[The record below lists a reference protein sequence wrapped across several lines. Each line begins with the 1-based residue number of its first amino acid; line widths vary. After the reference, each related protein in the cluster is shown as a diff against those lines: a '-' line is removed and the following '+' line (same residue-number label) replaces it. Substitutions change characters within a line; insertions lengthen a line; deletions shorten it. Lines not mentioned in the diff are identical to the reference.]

1 MVNRTGYIQKKRGFG
16 AKHISAVSAAFDEGA
31 TVHFLARYRREICG
45 PLTPDDL
52 FAVYDDCQEFQ
63 VFEKRIQS
71 IQRDL
76 KKRRIWTDK
85 LADTFLACRD
95 IKELEARYSPFKKT
109 SETKADA
116 ARKAGLK
123 KLADFLTAPDPK
135 NAREWKACID
145 FSRAY
150 SAGYT
155 TAEKLFEGAGD
166 IIRDRLR
173 KNTALRTWLTA
184 HIQDTC
190 ILSAHTSGKK
200 EDTEEVYRRYDG
212 YSTPLRMIKPHIL
225 MALLRGHKEKRLTL
239 RMAYTRT
246 KAENRIEKNILPPRG
261 KYASFIRSCISTA
274 LSKDLLPPLKK
285 EALKEATQKAHEHS
299 TRIFCR
305 NLEHTLLAP
314 PAGAIP
320 LVAIDP
326 GFSHGCKTVALSAS
340 GEPLS
345 FVTVFVTSPKKKE
358 QAKKQL
364 RSLIRDHTPKL
375 ICLGNGTAA
384 RETRQF
390 IQEEVLSEITK
401 EIPLVMV
408 SESGASVYSAS
419 TRGQEEFPDLNIT
432 LRSAVSLGRRVQDP
446 LGELIKIPPHSLGL
460 GQYQHDIDTA
470 VLSHHLLRTV
480 EQVVHR
486 VGADLNT
493 ASEDVLATISG
504 LNKTRAK
511 NIIRHRSQNGLFSS
525 RKELLKVAGI
535 GEKSFTQAVGFLRVR
550 NTKAPLENTA
560 IHPERYPLVEKIC
573 RCLSCSVKDLIQNP
587 LPLNQVH
594 PNDFTDAYT
603 AEETVQDIFFELRN
617 PGLDPRKEF
626 ILPEFKK
633 NLTCL
638 DDLSTGIRL
647 QGVVDNVTDF
657 GAFVDIGLHTAG
669 LVHISEMSTEYISH
683 PLDVVSPGEII
694 SVSVLS
700 ADKQTGRIALSMK
713 N

>member
-173 KNTALRTWLTA
+173 KNTALRTWLTG

-225 MALLRGHKEKRLTL
+225 MALLRGHREKQISL
-239 RMAYTRT
+239 RMDYSRTR
-246 KAENRIEKNILPPRG
+246 AQQHIEKNILLPHGR
-261 KYASFIRSCISTA
+261 YAACIRRCISTA
-274 LSKDLLPPLKK
+274 LSKDLLPALKK
-285 EALKEATQKAHEHS
+285 DVLKNAAHSAQLHS
-299 TRIFCR
+299 TRIFCK

-320 LVAIDP
+320 VMAIDP
-326 GFSHGCKTVALSAS
+326 GFAHGCKTAVLSAS
-340 GEPLS
+340 GNPQA
-345 FVTVFVTSPKKKE
+345 FVTVYITSPTKKE
-358 QAKKQL
+358 QAKQKLCALLHQ
-364 RSLIRDHTPKL
+364 HKPQL

-390 IQEEVLSEITK
+390 LQDEVLSRSGND
-401 EIPLVMV
+401 IPLVMV
-408 SESGASVYSAS
+408 NESGASVYSAS
-419 TRGQEEFPDLNIT
+419 TRGQKEFPDLDIT

-460 GQYQHDIDTA
+460 GQYQHDIDTS

-511 NIIRHRSQNGLFSS
+511 SIIRHRSQKGLFSS

-550 NTKAPLENTA
+550 NTKAPLENTG

-573 RCLSCSVKDLIQNP
+573 RCLSCSVRDLLHNP

-594 PNDFTDAYT
+594 PNDFTDAHT
-603 AEETVQDIFFELRN
+603 AEETVKDIFFELRN

-633 NLTCL
+633 SLTCL

-657 GAFVDIGLHTAG
+657 GAFIDIGLHSTG

-694 SVSVLS
+694 TVSVLS
-700 ADKQTGRIALSMK
+700 ADKKTGRIALSMK